1 MKSEQLKIDPNRTEI
16 SPLQFRVFKRF
27 LNDTCGIALGDNKQY
42 LVNNRLTGIL
52 EKTDYVSIDALA
64 DALGE
69 KKAPSKLVADVID
82 LMTTNETFWFRD
94 AVHFDELKTRIFAE
108 LSSKKFASARIWSA
122 ACSSGQEPYSISIAA
137 HEYYSKHKSG
147 GFSNVQIIGTDI
159 SESILAQ
166 AKQANYTNM
175 ALSRGIHV
183 ANKAKYFEPNGEGWK
198 LKTEIASRVRFQ
210 QFNLRKS
217 FQALGQFDVIF
228 CRNVLIYFSDEVKK
242 DILSRMAQVL
252 KPGGYLFL
260 SSTEAMPLGF
270 DLFEL
275 VPGTNVRYYRPKTST

>member
-1 MKSEQLKIDPNRTEI
+1 M
-16 SPLQFRVFKRF
+16 
-27 LNDTCGIALGDNKQY
+27 NDTCGIVLGDNKQY
-42 LVNNRLTGIL
+42 LVNNRLTNLL
-52 EKTDYVSIDALA
+52 ETTGYVSMDALA
-64 DALGE
+64 EALGN
-69 KKAPSKLVADVID
+69 KKVSSKLVADVID

-94 AVHFDELKTRIFAE
+94 SVHFDELKTRVFPE
-108 LSSKKFASARIWSA
+108 LSAKKFASTRIWSA
-122 ACSSGQEPYSISIAA
+122 ACSSGQEPYSISITAY
-137 HEYYSKHKSG
+137 EYYNKHNS
-147 GFSNVQIIGTDI
+147 SELNNVQIVGTDI

-183 ANKAKYFEPNGEGWK
+183 ANKASYFEPYREGWK

-210 QFNLRKS
+210 QFNLLKS
-217 FQALGQFDVIF
+217 FRALGQFDIIF
-228 CRNVLIYFSDEVKK
+228 CRNVLIYFSNEVKK

-270 DLFEL
+270 GLFEL
-275 VPGTNVRYYRPKTST
+275 VPATNVRYYRPKTST